1 MANEIIVLDPSEV
14 ATARTELSINSGAIQ
29 VRAEGV
35 SWGNSEIQAYMS
47 QQQRGES
54 PVDFRIPNR
63 QIEIPLV
70 MQTSGT
76 VTFPQ
81 ARSKLAA
88 KVARI
93 QQEGGWLKRVT
104 SGGGTLF
111 CDLVNA
117 SLNLP
122 GGWLQAHRE
131 VETEAVLTLEAIPDF
146 YGAEVTLS
154 DHVETSAA
162 ELSFTETQVKGD
174 YPGRVRIVV
183 DDDQGVNKRGLIWSV
198 RSRHYSAA
206 ATAAQSY
213 EAEALNPLDT
223 ATATSKAGAS
233 NGSVVIHSLLS
244 QNWTPVLSTNIGG
257 ATWLTHTG
265 SYRVFARVWS
275 TNGTAVES
283 RFVYDVGDFAYP
295 HENEPVR
302 LYDGGTFHIL
312 DYGQIR
318 LDPPSVGTHRWQG
331 QFQARGELG
340 TEGLALDKVWI
351 VNTDEGHGVLRA
363 PIGSV
368 DNLGTYSARSDFN
381 TESGTL
387 GGDSLAIGGTWVG
400 AGDAD
405 EFSVTT
411 VGGVNF
417 AQRTAVSDASITA
430 GRYITASTPT
440 LTAGV
445 AQVTF
450 TSSALAPGSIPLV
463 GSYGVLSRS
472 AGTSDWLFFGWNSG
486 ALYVA
491 KRVSGTATNMAVTM
505 SGNNYFNL
513 AGVFYTYRLFVD
525 AAGFWSASVSING
538 GAFFEVLAGYDT
550 ALGSGGALQSGKV
563 GFYDVHANAT
573 AATRLYSSFAA
584 WAPTADAVAFAS
596 QSAQLTTDGLVRE
609 DSAGAAYA
617 PISYPTGDLPRIPP
631 ATLEGRTT
639 EFFIKMTRGDLQ
651 TLADPGIDDL
661 SARVSYRPSY
671 LLVPET

>member
-1 MANEIIVLDPSEV
+1 MANEVIVLDPSEV
-14 ATARTELSINSGAIQ
+14 ATARTELDINSGAIQ

-35 SWGNSEIQAYMS
+35 TWGNAEIQAYMS

-70 MQTSGT
+70 MQSAGT
-76 VTFPQ
+76 VTFAQ
-81 ARSKLAA
+81 ARSALAS

-93 QQEGGWLKRVT
+93 QQEGGHLKRVT

-122 GGWLQAHRE
+122 GGWLQAHRDK
-131 VETEAVLTLEAIPDF
+131 ETEAVLTLEAIPDF
-146 YGAEVTLS
+146 YGAKVTLS
-154 DHVETSAA
+154 DHTETSAA
-162 ELSFTETQVKGD
+162 ELRFTETGIKGD

-206 ATAAQSY
+206 STAAQAY
-213 EAEALNPLDT
+213 EAEALTPLDT
-223 ATATSKAGAS
+223 ATATGKAGAS
-233 NGSVVIHSLLS
+233 NGSVVIHSLVA
-244 QNWTPVLSTNIGG
+244 QNWTPVLSTNISTS
-257 ATWLTHTG
+257 TWLTHTG

-283 RFVYDVGDFAYP
+283 RFVWDVGDFAYP
-295 HENEPVR
+295 VENDPVR

-318 LDPPSVGTHRWQG
+318 LDPPSVGAHRWQG
-331 QFQARGELG
+331 QIQARGELG
-340 TEGLALDKVWI
+340 SEGLAVDKLWI

-368 DNLGTYSARSDFN
+368 ENLGTYSARSDFN
-381 TESGTL
+381 TESGAI
-387 GGDSLAIGGTWVG
+387 GGDSLSVGGTWIGQG
-400 AGDAD
+400 AASD
-405 EFSVTT
+405 FSV
-411 VGGVNF
+411 VAAGGINF
-417 AQRTAVSDASITA
+417 AQRAALADASITA
-430 GRYITASTPT
+430 GRYTTASTPS
-440 LTAGV
+440 LAASV

-450 TSSALAPGSIPLV
+450 TSTALRNTAGNLAN
-463 GSYGVLSRS
+463 GAYGVLART
-472 AGTSDWLFFGWNSG
+472 AGTSDWLFFGWNTG

-491 KRVSGTATNMAVTM
+491 KRAAGVST
-505 SGNNYFNL
+505 NL
-513 AGVFYTYRLFVD
+513 AWTQSPYYNLNGVYYAYRLLVD
-525 AAGFWSASVSING
+525 AGGFWSATLSINNSS
-538 GAFFEVLAGYDT
+538 FFKVLSGYDS
-550 ALGSGGALQSGKV
+550 ALATGGALATGRV
-563 GFYDVHANAT
+563 GFLDCHTDSSPAT
-573 AATRLYSSFAA
+573 TRLYTAFAA
-584 WAPTADAVAFAS
+584 WPPTADAVAFAS
-596 QSAQLTTDGLVRE
+596 QSAQLTTAGLIRE
-609 DSAGAAYA
+609 DAAGAAYA

-639 EFFIKMTRGDLQ
+639 EFFIKMSRGDMQ
-651 TLADPGIDDL
+651 TLADPALDDL

-671 LLVPET
+671 LQVPES